1 MRRCAENHCVAAS
14 DAFVY
19 IEVPSDIGPLGGINA
34 QEVAENG
41 NAAPPPSRCLPIATA
56 VLLWAGCSARGVGNE
71 AALQRKR
78 KTSYIATPESSKSKN
93 RRSLKVLSGSLS
105 RNWRGERGRPANGGV
120 RRGSSRPLHRTCF
133 MARTRSYTKGSRM
146 HAYLARHSVSSP
158 ILPRTLQMAFAIALL
173 SCLVVSGPNA
183 VVRTARAATAVPR
196 AAAKGAHEKVGLPHV
211 YLMRGLMNVFSLG
224 MDQLAVLIA
233 RHGIEASVYNHAE
246 ADAVVSKIGGRY
258 SAGDRKPIILIGHSL
273 GADAVMMMAQSL
285 DRAGIPVALIV
296 PFDGTELFRRT
307 EERRV
312 RSKHNAAHFRLYAQ
326 RRRLSWRTH
335 ECQCQRRAR
344 NRSFYDRQVAAAPGS
359 CDEVRIASGERT
371 IMSARCRC
379 ASTSCSCAAAAPWI

>member
-258 SAGDRKPIILIGHSL
+258 KCGRPHTDYPHWAFAGRRCSNDDGAVL
-273 GADAVMMMAQSL
+273 GPGRNTGCAYRSI
-285 DRAGIPVALIV
+285 RWHR
-296 PFDGTELFRRT
+296 LFRRT